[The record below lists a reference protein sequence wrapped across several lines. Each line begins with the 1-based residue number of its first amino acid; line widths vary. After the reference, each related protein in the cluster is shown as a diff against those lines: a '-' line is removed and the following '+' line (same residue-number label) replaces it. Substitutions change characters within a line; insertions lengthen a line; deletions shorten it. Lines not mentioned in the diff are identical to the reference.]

1 MLDTK
6 GDVKASKRAIKKE
19 DKDETEVKMIFTWTL
34 YSLLKVNWSDWVKE
48 FIVWKASFVELS

>member
-19 DKDETEVKMIFTWTL
+19 DKDETEVKMIL
-34 YSLLKVNWSDWVKE
+34 HEHCILC
-48 FIVWKASFVELS
+48 WKSIGQIE